1 MICLMKFVILIQMG
15 WIQMT
20 SCTGE
25 ENSENAEIVQIQE
38 VDSSYIT
45 NSMEEKDNGGGAQL
59 QLEFDGNRDFVTI
72 EPSVEITEEPKENE
86 AVDSEDI
93 YRGMEAGR
101 DTQYVGEEHDFSELY
116 AKFCQSGDED
126 VQCNLTFVIM
136 SLPGWG
142 I

>member
-1 MICLMKFVILIQMG
+1 M
-15 WIQMT
+15 
-20 SCTGE
+20 
-25 ENSENAEIVQIQE
+25 
-38 VDSSYIT
+38 
-45 NSMEEKDNGGGAQL
+45 
-59 QLEFDGNRDFVTI
+59 
-72 EPSVEITEEPKENE
+72 EITEEPKGNE
-86 AVDSEDI
+86 VVDSEDI

>member
-1 MICLMKFVILIQMG
+1 
-15 WIQMT
+15 MT

-25 ENSENAEIVQIQE
+25 DNSENAETVQIQE

-101 DTQYVGEEHDFSELY
+101 DTQFVGEEHDFSELY
-116 AKFCQSGDED
+116 AKFCRSGDED